1 MRKIGFSGTQ
11 KGMTYKQGETLLA
24 LLSRDEINEFHHGD
38 CIGADA
44 EAHEIA
50 KACRIPIYIHPP
62 LISEKRAY
70 KHSRFTFPP
79 EMYLERNHNIIDLC
93 NILIACPSSRS
104 EEMRS
109 GTWATIRY
117 ARKKNKEIKII
128 WPDGK
133 IKREDKKC

>member
-1 MRKIGFSGTQ
+1 MRGIGFTGTQ
-11 KGMTYKQGETLLA
+11 KGMTYEQGETLLA
-24 LLSRDEINEFHHGD
+24 LLSRGETKEFHHGD

-62 LISEKRAY
+62 LCPGKRAF
-70 KHSRFTFPP
+70 KHSRFTYPP
-79 EMYLERNHNIIDLC
+79 RLYLERNHDIVDES

-104 EEMRS
+104 EETRS
-109 GTWATIRY
+109 GTWATVRY

-133 IKREDKKC
+133 IN

>member
-1 MRKIGFSGTQ
+1 MKRKIGFTGTQ
-11 KGMTYKQGETLLA
+11 RGMSYEQGETLLA
-24 LLSRDEINEFHHGD
+24 FLSRNETNEFHHGD

-50 KACRIPIYIHPP
+50 KACHIPIYIHPP
-62 LISEKRAY
+62 LIPKKRAF
-70 KHSRFTFPP
+70 KHSKFTYPP
-79 EMYLERNHNIIDLC
+79 KLYLERNHDIVDVC
-93 NILIACPSSRS
+93 SILIACPHSRS

-117 ARKKNKEIKII
+117 AKKKNKETKII

-133 IKREDKKC
+133 IKGENKE